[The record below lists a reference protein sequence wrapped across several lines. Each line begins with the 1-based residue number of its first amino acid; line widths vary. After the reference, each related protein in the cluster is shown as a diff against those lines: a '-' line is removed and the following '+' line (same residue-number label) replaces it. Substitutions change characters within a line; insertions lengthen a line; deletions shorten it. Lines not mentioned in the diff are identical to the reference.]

1 MQQLMI
7 SNQVISQDKN
17 GFFSLNDLH
26 KASGSENKHKPS
38 YFMSNQQTR
47 ELIQAI
53 ESENQIAY
61 HTVKGGDSKT
71 TKQGTFVCREIVI
84 AYAMWI
90 SAKFSLEVIRAFDN
104 LNTGAIPCLPKK
116 TNAHQRQA
124 LVTAC
129 DKLAVGNTLRSDIY
143 KMVGNQFGVDDI
155 QSIPMHQ
162 LADAT
167 AFVYEI
173 LLAKSAQPNHNAHSE
188 HNAKWRM
195 VGLLEYHRH
204 DKEIRQLQT
213 AFANIKNQ
221 THQAMNQLENYLDH
235 IANNKG
241 LIYDAL
247 DQQRIPTT
255 DPKQRMVEA
264 KTLIERIHAYH

>member
-1 MQQLMI
+1 MTNLVI
-7 SNQVISQDKN
+7 SNQAISTHN
-17 GFFSLNDLH
+17 GLFSLNDLH
-26 KASGSENKHKPS
+26 KVSGNDKNHQPSNFMANKQTQALIAELEN
-38 YFMSNQQTR
+38 
-47 ELIQAI
+47 
-53 ESENQIAY
+53 ENQIAY
-61 HTVKGGDSKT
+61 DTVIGKGK
-71 TKQGTFVCREIVI
+71 KQGTYACRELVY

-90 SAKFSLEVIRAFDN
+90 SAKFNLEVIRAFDN

-188 HNAKWRM
+188 HNAFWRT
-195 VGLLEYHRH
+195 VGVLEYTRLA
-204 DKEIRQLQT
+204 DEMRAMEIALKDL
-213 AFANIKNQ
+213 ANRFYK
-221 THQAMNQLENYLDH
+221 L
-235 IANNKG
+235 NNSKG

-247 DQQRIPTT
+247 DQQRITNQT
-255 DPKQRMVEA
+255 SQRTQA
-264 KTLIERIHAYH
+264 LALIYLT